1 MTAVIH
7 FGMLV
12 EINEIL
18 KEKKVGYSLHS
29 IGGCSSCGVVL
40 KECNPRISVQ
50 EVVKLINTY
59 LEDKWLIAERDG
71 DGLFLSV
78 KSVFK

>member
-12 EINEIL
+12 ETNEIL
-18 KEKKVGYSLHS
+18 KEEKTGYSLHS

-40 KECNPRISVQ
+40 KECHPTISVQ
-50 EVVKLINTY
+50 KVVKLINTY
-59 LEDKWLIAERDG
+59 LEDKWLIVERDE

-78 KSVFK
+78 KSVF